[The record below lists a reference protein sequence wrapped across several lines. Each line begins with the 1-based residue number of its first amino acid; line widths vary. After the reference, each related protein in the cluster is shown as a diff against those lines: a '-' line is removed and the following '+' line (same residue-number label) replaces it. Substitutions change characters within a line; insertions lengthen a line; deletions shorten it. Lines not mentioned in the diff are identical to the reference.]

1 MIFYFNRQGKSEVL
15 DFLDNLSIKSQT
27 SKTDSIN
34 REKILTY
41 ISALQKYG
49 TRIGRPYVK
58 HIENELWELRPLK
71 NRIFFF
77 YWKNNKFVLLHYF
90 IKKTQKTPKKEI
102 EKAKII

>member
-1 MIFYFNRQGKSEVL
+1 MLSLRLIEVSVLFEVIFYFNRQGKSEVL

-77 YWKNNKFVLLHYF
+77 YWKNNKFVLLLY
-90 IKKTQKTPKKEI
+90 
-102 EKAKII
+102 